1 MQGNKCWTET
11 RYAGH
16 FDVAAGREARRSV
29 MWTGLDG
36 RASWLRLSLI
46 GFEYDQ
52 TKHEKLPTL
61 LSRNAND

>member
-1 MQGNKCWTET
+1 
-11 RYAGH
+11 
-16 FDVAAGREARRSV
+16 